1 MTLRSKMLLVTS
13 MVCAALLVLAALL
26 IWQMSLASYSQ
37 LERQSIERDLT
48 LAKTAL
54 QNSLTQLE
62 TNTFGYSYWDDT
74 QAFVRGEQPEY
85 LAENDLINN
94 PPPAT
99 GIDVLVLSDLQG
111 EVAFARVY
119 DLPDHGKEVESEV
132 LGPLDRYLSRREDDA
147 TVFSGALLVAGQPA
161 LVVIAPLL
169 NSAGQ
174 LPATGTM
181 ISVNYLHQEYL
192 AELSKTIG
200 SPLVLHTLNEIAP
213 EAVQAARTLWQT
225 DPTQLVISSLSN
237 LIQGYFLVPDIVGR
251 PLLAFGVETQPTI
264 YQQGLKNV
272 LILVA
277 TLFAVGVVAVL
288 TVGVLLE
295 RVLLSRLS
303 ALSKSVRK
311 ISEMG
316 DVTARVTLS
325 GQDELAGLSQDINQM
340 LSSLEHQGEAL
351 RKSNQELEQF
361 AYVASHDLQE
371 PLRKVQAFSD
381 RLATKYATQLDDDGR
396 LYISRMQDATTRMR
410 NLIQDLLSY
419 SRIRSKGQE
428 FVLVDL
434 NETVRGVVSDLE
446 VRLEQSGGRVKLG
459 DLPTVLAD
467 PMQMRQVFQNLI
479 GNALKFKR
487 EGVAPVVKIAA
498 KEAGSSYLIVVQDN
512 GIGFEQQYAERVF
525 EIFQRLHGRGE
536 YEGTG
541 IGLAIVKKILE
552 RHVGGIRAESEV
564 GEGTRFILT
573 LPKHQDTPFKRTLVE
588 STPVGAKTP
597 SGKERLK
604 ELV

>member
-1 MTLRSKMLLVTS
+1 MTLRSKMLAITS
-13 MVCAALLVLAALL
+13 LVCAALLVLAALL

-37 LERQSIERDLT
+37 LEKQVIERALT
-48 LAKTAL
+48 LAKTAF
-54 QNSLTQLE
+54 QNSLVQLE
-62 TNTFGYSYWDDT
+62 AKTFGYSYWDDT
-74 QAFVRGEQPEY
+74 QAFVKGEQPDY
-85 LAENDLINN
+85 LAENDLFNN
-94 PPPAT
+94 PPPT
-99 GIDVLVLSDLQG
+99 TDMNVLVLSDLQG
-111 EVAFARVY
+111 EVAFARAY
-119 DLPDHGKEVESEV
+119 DLPDRGEEVGTGV
-132 LGPLDRYLSRREDDA
+132 LEALHPYLPRREEDA
-147 TVFSGALLVAGQPA
+147 AVLSGAALVAGRPA
-161 LVVIAPLL
+161 LIVIAPLL
-169 NSAGQ
+169 DSAGQ

-181 ISVNYLHQEYL
+181 ISVKYLHQDYL
-192 AELSKTIG
+192 AELSKMTG
-200 SPLVLHTLNEIAP
+200 SPLALHLFNETAP
-213 EAVQAARTLWQT
+213 KAVQEAHVLWQA
-225 DPTQLVISSLSN
+225 DPTQLAISTTSN
-237 LIQGYFLVPDIVGR
+237 LIQGYFLVPDMGGQ
-251 PLLAFGVETQPTI
+251 PLVAFGVETQRTI

-277 TLFAVGVVAVL
+277 TLLAVGVVAVL
-288 TVGVLLE
+288 AVGFLLE

-303 ALSKSVRK
+303 ALSNSVRK
-311 ISEMG
+311 ISQNG
-316 DVTARVTLS
+316 DVTARVELA
-325 GQDELAGLSQDINQM
+325 GQDELASLGRDINHM
-340 LSSLEHQGEAL
+340 LASLEHQGEAL

-381 RLATKYATQLDDDGR
+381 RLAAKYIDKLDEDGK

-428 FVLVDL
+428 FVHVDL
-434 NETVRGVVSDLE
+434 NEIVRGVVSDLE

-467 PMQMRQVFQNLI
+467 PIQMRQVFQNLI

-498 KEAGSSYLIVVQDN
+498 KEDKTSYTVVVQDN
-512 GIGFEQQYAERVF
+512 GIGFEQQYESRVF

-541 IGLAIVKKILE
+541 MGLAIVKKILE

-573 LPKHQDTPFKRTLVE
+573 LPKHQGTPLKRTLVE
-588 STPVGAKTP
+588 KTL
-597 SGKERLK
+597 SSKEGIK